1 MVDLN
6 RPLAAVVSQDG
17 SGANSVAGNRVG
29 GGGIAPINA
38 DLPFSFRPNGSTHD
52 QASRLASAYVCAY
65 GPAPEE
71 GERISEG
78 LRRRL
83 ADIESGRVKAIVY
96 PSADEYI
103 KHLDALL
110 DG

>member
-6 RPLAAVVSQDG
+6 RPLAAVVPRDG
-17 SGANSVAGNRVG
+17 PGANGAAGSRVG
-29 GGGIAPINA
+29 GGGMAPIDA
-38 DLPFSFRPNGSTHD
+38 DLPFSFSPNGFAHD
-52 QASRLASAYVCAY
+52 QASRLAGTYVCAY

-71 GERISEG
+71 GERISKG

-83 ADIESGRVKAIVY
+83 ADIESGRVKTIVY

-103 KHLDALL
+103 EHLDALL